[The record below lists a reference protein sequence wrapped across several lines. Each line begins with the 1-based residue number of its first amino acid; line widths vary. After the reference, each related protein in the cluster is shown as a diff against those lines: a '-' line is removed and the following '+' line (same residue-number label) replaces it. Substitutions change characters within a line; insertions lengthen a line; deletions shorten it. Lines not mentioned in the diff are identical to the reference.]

1 MLIVLALDVTL
12 LAIGLGGM
20 PALLAHPRALALLAE
35 WVVGYVALATLRP
48 VRAHD
53 PVETRADHP
62 LVVVTLFLVPLITPM
77 LSAIG
82 ERYGVWLLP
91 GGSALRW
98 GGVVLSGVGFA
109 IRILAMRRLGSRFS
123 PLIEVQRDHPLET
136 SGLYAHVR
144 HPGYLGAWLCNL
156 GVTLTFGSGLT
167 LPLALL
173 MAVAL
178 ISRVR
183 REERVLEGHFG
194 DEFRRYCERTGRFV
208 PRPGRAR

>member
-20 PALLAHPRALALLAE
+20 QALLAHPRALALLAE

-82 ERYGVWLLP
+82 ERNGVWLLP

-136 SGLYAHVR
+136 SGLYAYVR

-178 ISRVR
+178 MSRVR
-183 REERVLEGHFG
+183 REERALEAHFG
-194 DEFRRYCERTGRFV
+194 DEFRRYCARTGRFV
-208 PRPGRAR
+208 PHPGRAR